1 MVTATT
7 AGIKVSVQVKYEG
20 YVSVHRKHA
29 FSYKVNI
36 QNTGSLTVQLLRR
49 HWFIKDST
57 GDIREVEGEGVIGK
71 KPVLAPNQVHE
82 YSSWCPLDSE
92 IGIMYGTFLM
102 KNILTEELFDVEV
115 PLFKMVTTA
124 RSN

>member
-20 YVSVHRKHA
+20 YVSIRRKYA
-29 FSYKVNI
+29 FSYKVSI
-36 QNTGSLTVQLLRR
+36 HNTSSSTVKLLRR

-57 GDIREVEGEGVIGK
+57 GDYREVEGEGVIGEQ
-71 KPVLAPNQVHE
+71 PILAPNQTHE
-82 YSSWCPLDSE
+82 YTSWCPLDSD

-102 KNILTEELFDVEV
+102 QNIFTEKLFKVEV

>member
-20 YVSVHRKHA
+20 YVSPRRKYA
-29 FSYKVNI
+29 FSYIVNI
-36 QNTGSLTVQLLRR
+36 VNTSSSTVQLLRR

-57 GDIREVEGEGVIGK
+57 GDNREVEGEGVIGLQ
-71 KPVLAPNQVHE
+71 PILEPNQSHE
-82 YSSWCPLDSE
+82 YTSWSPLDSE

-102 KNILTEELFDVEV
+102 RNISTEELFDVEV
-115 PLFKMVTTA
+115 PLFKMVTPA
-124 RSN
+124 RAN

>member
-20 YVSVHRKHA
+20 YISTRQKHA
-29 FSYKVNI
+29 FSYIVSI
-36 QNTGSLTVQLLRR
+36 QNVSSSTVQLLRR
-49 HWFIKDST
+49 HWFIKDSS
-57 GDIREVEGEGVIGK
+57 GDNREVEGEGVIGK
-71 KPVLAPNQVHE
+71 QPILEPNETHQ
-82 YSSWCPLDSE
+82 YTSWCPLDSE

-102 KNILTEELFDVEV
+102 QNTLTEELFDVEV
-115 PLFKMVTTA
+115 PLFKMTTTA

>member
-20 YVSVHRKHA
+20 YISTRQKHA
-29 FSYKVNI
+29 FSYIVSI
-36 QNTGSLTVQLLRR
+36 QNVSSSTVQLLRR
-49 HWFIKDST
+49 HWFIKDSS
-57 GDIREVEGEGVIGK
+57 GDNREVEGEGVIGK
-71 KPVLAPNQVHE
+71 QPILEPNETHQ
-82 YSSWCPLDSE
+82 YTSWCPLDSE

-102 KNILTEELFDVEV
+102 QNTLTEELFDVEV
-115 PLFKMVTTA
+115 PLFKMITTA